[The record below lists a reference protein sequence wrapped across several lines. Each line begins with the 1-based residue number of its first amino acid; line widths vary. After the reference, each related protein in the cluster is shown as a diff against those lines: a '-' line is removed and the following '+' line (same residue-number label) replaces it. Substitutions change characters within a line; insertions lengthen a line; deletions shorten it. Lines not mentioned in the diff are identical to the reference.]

1 MMMVVSALRPDASLP
16 EFLAH
21 RAKSASVR
29 RLSTDVVIGLT
40 GLSAALRW
48 RPFAWLVVASL
59 GLCFIAYGGWGV
71 ADRARSGAVIRDNR
85 LLRGFM
91 DALCALLGAVG
102 ALATAALLYGVWA
115 VALGTW
121 IS

>member
-1 MMMVVSALRPDASLP
+1 MMMVLSALRPDASLL

-29 RLSTDVVIGLT
+29 RLCIDIGVGAA
-40 GLSAALRW
+40 GLFSALHW
-48 RPFAWLVVASL
+48 RPAGWLAVASL
-59 GLCFIAYGGWGV
+59 AAIFFAYGGWGI
-71 ADRARSGAVIRDNR
+71 ADRMRSAAATRESRLARA
-85 LLRGFM
+85 LL
-91 DALCALLGAVG
+91 DALCLLLVATGL
-102 ALATAALLYGVWA
+102 LAITALLYSIWA

>member
-1 MMMVVSALRPDASLP
+1 MMMVLSALRPDASLP

-29 RLSTDVVIGLT
+29 RLSIDLAVGLA
-40 GLSAALRW
+40 GLWAALHW
-48 RPFAWLVVASL
+48 RPAAWLVVASL
-59 GLCFIAYGGWGV
+59 SLIFFAYGGWGI
-71 ADRARSGAVIRDNR
+71 ADRARSGAARQTRR
-85 LLRGFM
+85 LPRTLW
-91 DALCALLGAVG
+91 DALCFL
-102 ALATAALLYGVWA
+102 LATAGVLATAGLLYSVWA

>member
-1 MMMVVSALRPDASLP
+1 MMMVLSALRPDASLP

-29 RLSTDVVIGLT
+29 RLAIDVAAGAVGFA
-40 GLSAALRW
+40 SALHW
-48 RPFAWLVVASL
+48 RPAGWLAVTSL
-59 GLCFIAYGGWGV
+59 ALIFFAYGGWGI
-71 ADRARSGAVIRDNR
+71 ADRVRSAAATRESRLARA
-85 LLRGFM
+85 LL
-91 DALCALLGAVG
+91 DALCLLLGATG
-102 ALATAALLYGVWA
+102 LLATAALLYSIWA

>member
-1 MMMVVSALRPDASLP
+1 MMMVLSALRPDASLP

-29 RLSTDVVIGLT
+29 RLSIDVGVGL
-40 GLSAALRW
+40 AALWAALHW
-48 RPFAWLVVASL
+48 RPTGWPVIASL
-59 GLCFIAYGGWGV
+59 ALVFFAYGGWGI
-71 ADRARSGAVIRDNR
+71 ADRARSFAGTRYRRRSRA
-85 LLRGFM
+85 LL
-91 DALCALLGAVG
+91 DVLCFLLGAAGV
-102 ALATAALLYGVWA
+102 LAAAALLYSVWA